1 MSILQEYEQIRKE
14 IGYKKYDAINIYLN
28 EICPKKNRLDY
39 QKELLMLNYQNPDEW
54 INGKIRLEEKYKI
67 INLSDVLYTR
77 KEWENFEKWYE
88 ENKKNLD
95 LNKKNKERGDR

>member
-14 IGYKKYDAINIYLN
+14 IGYKKYDAINVYLN
-28 EICPKKNRLDY
+28 ERCSKENRIKY
-39 QKELLMLNYQNPDEW
+39 QKELSMLDYQNPDEW
-54 INGKIRLEEKYKI
+54 INQKIKLEEKYQI

-88 ENKKNLD
+88 KNKDNLC
-95 LNKKNKERGDR
+95 LNKNKERGNR